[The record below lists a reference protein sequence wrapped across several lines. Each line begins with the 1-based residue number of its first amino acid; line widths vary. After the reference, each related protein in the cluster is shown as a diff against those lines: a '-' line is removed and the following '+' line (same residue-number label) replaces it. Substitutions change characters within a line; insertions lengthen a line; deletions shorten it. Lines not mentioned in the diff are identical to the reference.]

1 MRLKN
6 RTLGYALAFATLAL
20 IAGIFAGVAVR
31 SRGDVA
37 NAEGTNTDRTVSVGG
52 EGRVSLAPD
61 TVYITVGVDEVNV
74 ELGAAQSAAAAKMDA
89 VIAALKGAGVA
100 DKDIQ
105 TSNYSIYMERDYN
118 QPTQPI
124 TGYHVTHTVNAKVRD
139 INNAGATIE
148 AAVNAGANN
157 IQNVSFG
164 LEDQAGAM
172 QQAREL
178 AVADAKAKAGELA
191 RLTEST
197 LGPVLS
203 ISENVGGSQPVPY
216 NTAYTT
222 SDAAGKGAAAPSID
236 PGQSEV
242 VMTVQVTYALN

>member
-1 MRLKN
+1 V
-6 RTLGYALAFATLAL
+6 
-20 IAGIFAGVAVR
+20 AGVFAGVAVR
-31 SRGDVA
+31 SHDDVA
-37 NAEGTNTDRTVSVGG
+37 TAEETNTDRTVSVGG

-61 TVYITVGVDEVNV
+61 TVYLTIGVDEVNP
-74 ELGAAQSAAAAKMDA
+74 ELGAAQSQAATKMDA
-89 VIAALKGAGVA
+89 VIAALKDSGVA
-100 DKDIQ
+100 EQDIQ

-118 QPTQPI
+118 QPSQPI

-139 INNAGATIE
+139 LGKAGATIE

-191 RLTEST
+191 RLTDST
-197 LGPVLS
+197 LGPVIS
-203 ISENVGGSQPVPY
+203 ISEYAGGSTPMPY
-216 NTAYTT
+216 ANAY
-222 SDAAGKGAAAPSID
+222 SAKDAAAGAAAPTIN

>member
-6 RTLGYALAFATLAL
+6 RTLGLAVALAVLAL
-20 IAGIFAGVAVR
+20 VAGVSAGIALR
-31 SRGDVA
+31 SRGGVA
-37 NAEGTNTDRTVSVGG
+37 TALETNTNRTVSVGG
-52 EGRVSLAPD
+52 DGRVSLAPD
-61 TVYITVGVDEVNV
+61 TVYLTVGVDELNV
-74 ELGAAQSAAAAKMDA
+74 DLGAAQSAAASKMDA
-89 VIAALKGAGVA
+89 VIAALKAAGVA

-118 QPTQPI
+118 QPSQPI
-124 TGYHVTHTVNAKVRD
+124 TGYHVTHTVNAKVR
-139 INNAGATIE
+139 NPANAGATIE

-172 QQAREL
+172 QQARAL

-191 RLTEST
+191 RLTDST
-197 LGPVLS
+197 LGPVVS
-203 ISENVGGSQPVPY
+203 ITEYSGGGQPVPY
-216 NTAYTT
+216 NAYSTAD
-222 SDAAGKGAAAPSID
+222 SASGKAAAAPSID

>member
-6 RTLGYALAFATLAL
+6 RTLGFAVALAVLAL
-20 IAGIFAGVAVR
+20 VAGVFAGVAVR
-31 SRGDVA
+31 SHDDVA
-37 NAEGTNTDRTVSVGG
+37 TAEETNTDRTVSVGG
-52 EGRVSLAPD
+52 EGRVSLTPD
-61 TVYITVGVDEVNV
+61 TVYLTIGVDEVNA
-74 ELGAAQSAAAAKMDA
+74 ELGAAQSQAATKMDA
-89 VIAALKGAGVA
+89 VIAALKDSGVA
-100 DKDIQ
+100 EQDIQ
-105 TSNYSIYMERDYN
+105 TSNYSIYMDRDYN
-118 QPTQPI
+118 QPSQPI

-139 INNAGATIE
+139 LGKAGATIE

-191 RLTEST
+191 RLTDST
-197 LGPVLS
+197 LGPVIS
-203 ISENVGGSQPVPY
+203 ISENAGGSTPVPY
-216 NTAYTT
+216 ANAYSAKDSAT
-222 SDAAGKGAAAPSID
+222 GAAAPSIN